1 MKVGSNSSVDLT
13 PSFSAT
19 KILSLAVSDEARM
32 LEVSPVIL
40 NLSTPSSGHASFH
53 RYFISFQ

>member
-13 PSFSAT
+13 PSISAT
-19 KILSLAVSDEARM
+19 KILSLAVSDEAGM

-40 NLSTPSSGHASFH
+40 NLSTPSSGHALFR
-53 RYFISFQ
+53 RYFISIE